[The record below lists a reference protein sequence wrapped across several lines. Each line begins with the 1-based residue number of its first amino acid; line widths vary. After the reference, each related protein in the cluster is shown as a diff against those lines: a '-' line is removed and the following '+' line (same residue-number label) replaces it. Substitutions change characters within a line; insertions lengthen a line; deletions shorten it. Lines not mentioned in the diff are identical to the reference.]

1 MPLKKKSAKA
11 RTTQDAARKLNKT
24 QAVLKKHKTV
34 LKKIRQLL
42 NATVRLVD
50 SISTP
55 PPSTPF

>member
-1 MPLKKKSAKA
+1 MPAKKKSSKAKSA
-11 RTTQDAARKLNKT
+11 VDPARKLKKT

-42 NATVRLVD
+42 NATMRLVD

-55 PPSTPF
+55 PPSTQF